1 MANKVSCEGCKKDID
16 LDHDLHVTLGT
27 HKGKKTIEKVYFH
40 FNCWRL
46 YFEDKA
52 REKAEAVVK
61 GMQERMKPIA
71 KQLTNKIKDAMDR
84 QGGIAVAP

>member
-1 MANKVSCEGCKKDID
+1 MTNKVKCERCKKDID

-27 HKGKKTIEKVYFH
+27 HKGKKTTEMIYFH
-40 FNCWRL
+40 FTCWRL

-61 GMQERMKPIA
+61 GMSERMMPIA

-84 QGGIAVAP
+84 KGGIAVAP